1 MENINTNLIL
11 NTYFELLNSQEITIE
26 EIDYSLWE
34 KHSLS
39 LQKLTEIGSSL
50 VSVFDLFKKEH
61 SIYSVNSK
69 SFLGYSSEEINEYGE
84 HFMAAKTHPDDFLN
98 LLQNSLSVLK
108 LYFNLNDEEKLSHKL
123 INEYR
128 FLNASNQ
135 YVRVIEQHQ
144 ALELDKNGKLWLALS
159 TLDVSPN
166 QDLTLGLKS
175 QIFNFKKGEFLS
187 LTEGE
192 GEIKVALTQREI
204 QILKMIKEGLLSKE
218 ISDMLSISVHTVNT
232 HRQRL
237 LEKLYANNSMEAV
250 ILASRL
256 GLV

>member
-1 MENINTNLIL
+1 MEKVNIDKLL
-11 NTYFELLNSQEITIE
+11 ETYFDLIKTQELSIE
-26 EIDYSLWE
+26 TIDYSVWE
-34 KHSLS
+34 KHSLA
-39 LQKLTEIGSSL
+39 LQKLTEIGSTL
-50 VSVFDLFKKEH
+50 VSVFDLFRKQH
-61 SIYSVNSK
+61 SIYSINSK
-69 SFLGYSSEEINEYGE
+69 SFLGYSLQEINEYGD
-84 HFMAAKTHPDDFLN
+84 HFMAAKTHPDDFLI

-108 LYFNLNDEEKLSHKL
+108 LYFKLNEEEKMSHKL

-166 QDLTLGLKS
+166 QDLSQGLKS
-175 QIFNFKKGEFLS
+175 QIFNFRKGDFIP
-187 LTEGE
+187 LTQGE
-192 GEIKVALTQREI
+192 SEIKVSLTQREV

-218 ISDMLSISVHTVNT
+218 ISDKLSISVHTVNT
-232 HRQRL
+232 HRQRM
-237 LEKLYANNSMEAV
+237 LEKLWANNSMEAV

-256 GLV
+256 GLI